1 MWHQHPISL
10 GALNDMAQQMY
21 DLQKEIQDL
30 TELLKQKKQNLTM
43 LAEKDLPDLM
53 QELNF
58 RNFTMDSTGAKVIVE
73 EVTSGSIPSQT
84 AINRAKGDDKF
95 QLEMLHTTMLR
106 LVKRYRQ
113 W

>member
-1 MWHQHPISL
+1 
-10 GALNDMAQQMY
+10 
-21 DLQKEIQDL
+21 
-30 TELLKQKKQNLTM
+30 M

-84 AINRAKGDDKF
+84 AINRAKENPNKNFLVIGDD
-95 QLEMLHTTMLR
+95 LSTDP
-106 LVKRYRQ
+106 RYFTSLISSVGTVSIAGQ
-113 W
+113 HAV